1 MLGQPNYYNPYLTQ
15 YQPNMGA
22 VNYNPTTLPSYTQN
36 SLQTLSTTPQQ
47 YPTINGKIV
56 ESEDVVKICEV
67 PMGGYSVFPL
77 TDMSKV
83 IIKNYDKNGNLQYL
97 TYSLTQPIDEPKVD
111 PVKDK
116 LNEIYDYLG
125 KLDKRLDDLKL
136 SSPTATKKKLVEVEV
151 DADE

>member
-15 YQPNMGA
+15 YQPNIGA
-22 VNYNPTTLPSYTQN
+22 VNYNPTSLPSYSQN
-36 SLQTLSTTPQQ
+36 SLQSSQIASQQ
-47 YPTINGKIV
+47 YPTISGKVV
-56 ESEDVVKICEV
+56 ESEDIVKICEV
-67 PMGGYSVFPL
+67 PIGGYSVFPL
-77 TDMSKV
+77 ADMSKV

-97 TYSLTQPIDEPKVD
+97 SYTLTQPVDEPMVD

-136 SSPTATKKKLVEVEV
+136 SSPTPIKKKMIEVEV